1 MQDVLLGN
9 WGENSKLTASRQFP
23 LKLWWGDFDNNG
35 MVDQLL
41 AVQKQ
46 SKYFSFLGKEDLE
59 KQLPSV
65 IRKKFADYASFAGKN
80 IYDVFGS
87 LLPKATLLSAEG
99 LSSMVLIQNAGH
111 SFNMV
116 KLPPSLQWSPLF
128 SFCIND
134 FNGDGKADIISGGN
148 FYGVSPFEGRYD
160 ASYVDVLVSNKT
172 NDVLQP
178 LPAYQSGLWVKGEVR
193 DIKVIKGT
201 GSKRILAVAVNNN
214 IIKFYSINK

>member
-1 MQDVLLGN
+1 
-9 WGENSKLTASRQFP
+9 
-23 LKLWWGDFDNNG
+23 
-35 MVDQLL
+35 
-41 AVQKQ
+41 
-46 SKYFSFLGKEDLE
+46 
-59 KQLPSV
+59 
-65 IRKKFADYASFAGKN
+65 
-80 IYDVFGS
+80 
-87 LLPKATLLSAEG
+87 
-99 LSSMVLIQNAGH
+99 MVLIQNAGR
-111 SFNMV
+111 SFSMV

-128 SFCIND
+128 AFCSND

-193 DIKVIKGT
+193 DIKVIKGK